1 MAATLTAL
9 SLLAGS
15 AALVYGGSLATSI
28 ANPSPQLNDQPVET
42 GVPLQPVPQFNY
54 QPVAT
59 DASGVPL
66 QPVQNNMSLE
76 ETIEAGRIALGS
88 PESIEFAKNIGK
100 NASDVPLKSQPTG
113 RYIDPQ
119 DASHSLGA
127 QRALEAQEAML
138 RSRSAPA
145 AEEDPGKPETDGADD
160 PQSMSG
166 GAVGR
171 PTWGT
176 ISSNVLVPQDTTIGA
191 TVTAAL
197 GIKEDPRSLNEQIFL
212 VERELEAANFNQYS
226 IDDKIKIIMAK
237 YTVERKKFAE
247 KFAQSK
253 NYELTAADYLKKL
266 NNQGQKSLSKEEKNR
281 LTAIINGNGTAEEK
295 AEAKKKQ
302 NESSQA
308 KEVPEETLK
317 SWRDK
322 YTDAISKKIEAD
334 DDKTDA
340 ERDKNKLFAEITE
353 LRTKKDE
360 QEKLAKELT
369 VKRNALLVRLQGV
382 LTQKQKKEPQPLDM
396 PARTQ
401 RYANALAAKKVA
413 EDNLRRFYSNI
424 WLPLNDDQIAQSKY
438 KNQFDSLTN
447 IWKNA
452 NSELELAQAGL
463 TAPAQVSN
471 TNAQAEFSAFAS
483 DVTNITRDAVNRN
496 GTIKPDYEWQPDTPG
511 QENIPLED
519 PGRKR
524 GYPKAVNTLKEYASK
539 PNLQIAANIYY
550 EIAFME
556 TDTLIRNIPRF
567 LDYLKKLKG
576 TGIVRSERER
586 PVGFSLKGDVTNIVL
601 KEFIE
606 RVVELAAN
614 SVRSYPRPD
623 EVDSTNPQAIIYSQL
638 RDKTNDFVDKQIYLL
653 NKMFKV
659 IKKARKD
666 TKPSDIQGKNL
677 LELEEKLNELYRVPN
692 NVPPKGM
699 CERIFKPST
708 FEYLSTGIFKNKDI
722 LKEVLEDPVL
732 KDDFLDA
739 IGFIKV
745 SNFLDAKEYAR
756 KAGGEPLLR
765 KAAFAEYNQK
775 IQKEAF
781 NNPTGTVYHDTSARE
796 NSVQFSE
803 RMTRGDLLRLDIS
816 NFVDRG
822 NGNLITNKEYARQI
836 ALRSE
841 TPLLK
846 FIPGIFLEAAR
857 LADNGSRMT
866 TVEPLSNFRDAC
878 ETDGNVG
885 QGSEQT
891 NRILDIL
898 DELAKI
904 EISPKQDVNPLLKF
918 IKKLEDMKKIDITRP
933 DQAEPQSSL
942 KRHGFNDGIGNWA
955 IMNVIDNKKDL
966 NFIQTFLTFRSSKFR
981 SIPYNDT
988 TVYRGK
994 TVNTRE
1000 VYANL
1005 ALEEIEKMPSFQD
1018 RDTDEKKNFP
1028 SDSDWQKLSDDFHLN
1043 FVIYSDNRG
1052 VGVADRSMAT
1062 RPNAPVYNVF
1072 KAKNGRYYPI
1082 RMNAGSVIAP
1092 YNPPGAAGPTF
1103 VRANRDI
1110 PSFLG
1115 GAIDG
1120 VEFPVTKLEEQETTK
1135 DFLHRTVV
1143 KPVVKGANA
1152 VGSAVDF
1159 AGNLIPP
1166 IVLGSIYTT
1175 VGVGKTLK
1183 YVLATGAKYVGQ
1195 PLYKFVNGVWKKLTE
1210 EEVKDFT
1217 TPDKGAEEKAER
1229 DKAAAEARG
1238 AQQREKFVPVVIPE
1252 PTAEEVATLKA
1263 KLIEI
1268 SNKPNGFT
1276 DDQTTTIFKLL
1287 KFNLRMDN
1295 VGKDEFIRIIQKS
1308 GIDPAKVVRTLVRN
1322 LHPNNCQNERI
1333 CSLIF
1338 NRVMAMYGFKNDG
1351 GNINL
1356 GDIYRQVFAPPP
1368 VEPGAGTGLGQ
1379 PPPVEPGAGTGL
1391 GQPPAAAA
1399 APPPVEPPPVEPA
1412 PAPAPAPGANPFQ
1425 QFLQQGGR
1433 RKTSNWRRS
1442 KPVRYTRRKF

>member
-1 MAATLTAL
+1 MATLTAL

-15 AALVYGGSLATSI
+15 AALVYGTSI
-28 ANPSPQLNDQPVET
+28 ATAIGNPSPPDSTSIPVE
-42 GVPLQPVPQFNY
+42 PVPQFTPQPVPRY
-54 QPVAT
+54 SSSIPVQPVAQFSDQLVAT
-59 DASGVPL
+59 DSNGVPPQQESSL
-66 QPVQNNMSLE
+66 SAYDSQHAQYSPTLRYMRQIQPDL
-76 ETIEAGRIALGS
+76 
-88 PESIEFAKNIGK
+88 AKP
-100 NASDVPLKSQPTG
+100 AP
-113 RYIDPQ
+113 
-119 DASHSLGA
+119 
-127 QRALEAQEAML
+127 
-138 RSRSAPA
+138 SAPPPPVSD
-145 AEEDPGKPETDGADD
+145 EDPEKIILPSAPPAPPGSGLGEDNPGEMT
-160 PQSMSG
+160 G

-171 PTWGT
+171 PAWGT

-226 IDDKIKIIMAK
+226 INDKIQIIMAK
-237 YTVERKKFAE
+237 YTVERQKFAE

-266 NNQGQKSLSKEEKNR
+266 NNQGQKSLSKEEKAK
-281 LTAIINGNGTAEEK
+281 LTAIINGTGTPEEK

-302 NESSQA
+302 AEGGQV

-317 SWRDK
+317 AWRDK

-334 DDKTDA
+334 DDKIDA

-369 VKRNALLVRLQGV
+369 VKRNALLIRLQGV
-382 LTQKQKKEPQPLDM
+382 LTQKQKKEAQPLDM

-424 WLPLNDDQIAQSKY
+424 WLPLDNDQSTQSKY
-438 KNQFDSLTN
+438 KNQFDSLQN

-452 NSELELAQAGL
+452 NSELELAQAAL

-471 TNAQAEFSAFAS
+471 TNAQAEFLAFAS

-496 GTIKPDYEWQPDTPG
+496 GTIKPEFVWQPDTPG
-511 QENIPLED
+511 QEGIALED
-519 PGRKR
+519 PGRKS
-524 GYPKAVNTLKEYASK
+524 GYPKAVNTLKDYASK

-550 EIAFME
+550 EIALME

-567 LDYLKKLKG
+567 LEYLKKLKG
-576 TGIVRSERER
+576 TGLVRSQRER

-623 EVDSTNPQAIIYSQL
+623 EVDPTNPQAIIYSQL

-666 TKPSDIQGKNL
+666 IKPSGIQGKNL
-677 LELEEKLNELYRVPN
+677 LELEEKLNELYHVPD

-708 FEYLSTGIFKNKDI
+708 FEYLSTGIFKNKNI

-775 IQKEAF
+775 IQKDAF
-781 NNPTGTVYHDTSARE
+781 NNPTATVYHDNSAIL
-796 NSVQFSE
+796 NSQQFSE
-803 RMTRGDLLRLDIS
+803 RMSRGDLLRLDIS
-816 NFVDRG
+816 TFVDHG
-822 NGNLITNKEYARQI
+822 NGGVITNKEYARQI

-841 TPLLK
+841 LPVLK
-846 FIPGIFLEAAR
+846 FVPGIFLEAGR
-857 LADNGSRMT
+857 LANDGSRRLT
-866 TVEPLSNFRDAC
+866 IEPLSNFRDAC

-891 NRILDIL
+891 DRILDIL

-918 IKKLEDMKKIDITRP
+918 IKKLEDMKKIDITRR

-942 KRHGFNDGIGNWA
+942 KRHGFNNGIGDWA
-955 IMNVIDNKKDL
+955 IMNVIDDKKDL
-966 NFIQTFLTFRSSKFR
+966 NFVQTFLTFRSSKFR

-988 TVYRGK
+988 TIYRGK

-1000 VYANL
+1000 VYAIL

-1018 RDTDEKKNFP
+1018 RTADEKKDFP

-1043 FVIYSDNRG
+1043 FLIYRDNRG
-1052 VGVADRSMAT
+1052 NGIVDRSMAT

-1082 RMNAGSVIAP
+1082 RMNAGRVFAP
-1092 YNPPGAAGPTF
+1092 INPGGIAGPTF
-1103 VRANRDI
+1103 IRANRGI
-1110 PSFLG
+1110 LG

-1120 VEFPVTKLEEQETTK
+1120 VEFPVTKIEEQETTK
-1135 DFLHRTVV
+1135 DFFHRTVV
-1143 KPVVKGANA
+1143 KPAVIGANA

-1166 IVLGSIYTT
+1166 IILGSIYTT
-1175 VGVGKTLK
+1175 VGIGKTLK

-1217 TPDKGAEEKAER
+1217 KPDDAAEEKAARE
-1229 DKAAAEARG
+1229 KAAAEARG
-1238 AQQREKFVPVVIPE
+1238 AQQRKDFVPVVIPE
-1252 PTAEEVATLKA
+1252 PTPQEVARLKA

-1268 SNKPNGFT
+1268 SNQPNGFT

-1295 VGKDEFIRIIQKS
+1295 VGKDEFKRIIQQS
-1308 GIDPAKVVRTLVRN
+1308 GIDPDNINRRLPLN
-1322 LHPNNCQNERI
+1322 LHSDRCENQRL
-1333 CSLIF
+1333 CSLIY

-1351 GNINL
+1351 GNIEL
-1356 GDIYRQVFAPPP
+1356 QDIYSQVFA
-1368 VEPGAGTGLGQ
+1368 V
-1379 PPPVEPGAGTGL
+1379 
-1391 GQPPAAAA
+1391 PPAADAA
-1399 APPPVEPPPVEPA
+1399 EAQPAPVQPAAEAQPAPVQPAPEPEAEPA
-1412 PAPAPAPGANPFQ
+1412 PNPV
-1425 QFLQQGGR
+1425 LPEGGGR
-1433 RKTSNWRRS
+1433 RKTTTNWRRS